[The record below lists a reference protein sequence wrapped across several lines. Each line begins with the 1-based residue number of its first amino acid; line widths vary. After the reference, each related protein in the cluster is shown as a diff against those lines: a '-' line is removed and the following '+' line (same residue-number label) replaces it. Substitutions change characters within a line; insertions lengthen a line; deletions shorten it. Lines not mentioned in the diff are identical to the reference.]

1 MSTAQRST
9 GLLGGSRSR
18 VLVAV
23 AMVGTAVVAAP
34 QPSATGQQAAPDGA
48 RLYRTY
54 CASCH
59 GVSGRGDGPMA
70 EYLRVPPTNLTQWA
84 RRHGGTFQEDIVARA
99 IDGRDRIGSHGPSD
113 MPVWGDAFTSPLAGG
128 GEPALRDRVR
138 AIVRH
143 LASLQES
150 QAP

>member
-1 MSTAQRST
+1 
-9 GLLGGSRSR
+9 
-18 VLVAV
+18 
-23 AMVGTAVVAAP
+23 
-34 QPSATGQQAAPDGA
+34 
-48 RLYRTY
+48 
-54 CASCH
+54 
-59 GVSGRGDGPMA
+59 MA

-84 RRHGGTFQEDIVARA
+84 RRHGGTFQEDGVARA
-99 IDGRDRIGSHGPSD
+99 IDGRDRIGAHGPSD

-128 GEPALRDRVR
+128 GEPVLRDRVR